1 MAILDGLKNA
11 VAANVSRSA
20 NKVAVNG
27 LRNIVGDVFGV
38 DLNPTN
44 PAAALTNRPTK
55 FTTKN
60 LAYPAGVEGDDM
72 QGHYI
77 IFEILQQNKA
87 KLKSGAVDG
96 SNLAN
101 LTKVV
106 GNEYT
111 EVDDG
116 DGGSFK
122 QKKSKEQREAEK
134 LALDKETKKNS
145 SAQNKAR
152 GLSGPS
158 QGIQLSKAATTR
170 IDTMIALYMPPSISV
185 SYNSNYGEQE
195 IGALAAVGAGAIE
208 AFSGQSG
215 DAANSSLN
223 AVLDSA
229 KAGVQNMLLKTLDT
243 VAPGANALIAL
254 EKGAI
259 ITPRMELMFE
269 GVGRRSFSYDFVFI
283 PKDEAEADTIEK
295 IVQQFKFHMA
305 SSYTDTSFRE
315 MDIPSFFNIRYM
327 YKSGENKHLNKI
339 STCAL
344 ESMDISYGSDRFV
357 AYEGGRPQTTKVSL
371 KFKEMEIITKD
382 KIAQGF

>member
-1 MAILDGLKNA
+1 
-11 VAANVSRSA
+11 
-20 NKVAVNG
+20 
-27 LRNIVGDVFGV
+27 
-38 DLNPTN
+38 
-44 PAAALTNRPTK
+44 NRPTK

-134 LALDKETKKNS
+134 LALDRETKKNS

-229 KAGVQNMLLKTLDT
+229 KAGVQNMLLKTLD
-243 VAPGANALIAL
+243 
-254 EKGAI
+254 
-259 ITPRMELMFE
+259 
-269 GVGRRSFSYDFVFI
+269 
-283 PKDEAEADTIEK
+283 
-295 IVQQFKFHMA
+295 
-305 SSYTDTSFRE
+305 
-315 MDIPSFFNIRYM
+315 
-327 YKSGENKHLNKI
+327 
-339 STCAL
+339 
-344 ESMDISYGSDRFV
+344 
-357 AYEGGRPQTTKVSL
+357 
-371 KFKEMEIITKD
+371 
-382 KIAQGF
+382 